1 MNIEW
6 IDKSPFVK
14 IDTSHLEAGGKN
26 IYEAFK
32 NYATTLQEVV
42 TRELPELLEK
52 AKALP
57 GAAEDAQK
65 SAAGELGSL
74 DFGKKAKAGH
84 AILVNTR
91 LTSKVPAFVQAAITQ
106 IKGDL

>member
-1 MNIEW
+1 
-6 IDKSPFVK
+6 
-14 IDTSHLEAGGKN
+14 
-26 IYEAFK
+26 
-32 NYATTLQEVV
+32 
-42 TRELPELLEK
+42 LPELLER

-65 SAAGELGSL
+65 DAQGELSGL
-74 DFGKKAKAGH
+74 DFAKKAKAAH
-84 AILVNTR
+84 ATLTNIR